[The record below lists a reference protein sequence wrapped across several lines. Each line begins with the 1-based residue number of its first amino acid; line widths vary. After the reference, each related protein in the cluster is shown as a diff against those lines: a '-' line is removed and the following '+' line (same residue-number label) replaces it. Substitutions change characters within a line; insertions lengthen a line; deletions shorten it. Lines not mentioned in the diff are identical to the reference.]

1 MNDGEG
7 NGLGS
12 FIGAGDDSGT
22 FPGVTTTGIS
32 TTSAKP
38 MVGNVIP
45 QDKALIGESRLEDNP
60 EEEYFRLLVLSVKI
74 LHSEKDPEF
83 GVEVSTL

>member
-22 FPGVTTTGIS
+22 FPGVITAGPSS
-32 TTSAKP
+32 TQVI
-38 MVGNVIP
+38 VGNVIP

-83 GVEVSTL
+83 GVEVSTQ